1 MKVKAIKRFY
11 DQKEKTHR
19 EVNDEFVVSKERAEE
34 LNRSAFGQLVEEV
47 PEEPKD
53 EPKKSPKK

>member
-19 EVNDEFVVSKERAEE
+19 EVNDEFVVSKERADE
-34 LNRSAFGQLVEEV
+34 LQRSAFGQLVEEV
-47 PEEPKD
+47 PEE
-53 EPKKSPKK
+53 EPKQSTKKK

>member
-19 EVNDEFVVSKERAEE
+19 ELSDEFVVSKERAEE

-47 PEEPKD
+47 PEE
-53 EPKKSPKK
+53 EPKQSPKK

>member
-1 MKVKAIKRFY
+1 MKVKTIKRFY

-34 LNRSAFGQLVEEV
+34 LKSTVFGRLVDEV
-47 PEEPKD
+47 KEDK
-53 EPKKSPKK
+53 KKSGE